1 MAIISL
7 KLGTSTETVGSEFV
21 TSGSWRPND
30 SFVAQSAERND
41 TLKEQFTNISDI
53 FERNNSL
60 SDLTSQSV
68 KHLQEITTKLFNFDK
83 SANIN
88 TTKEVTFYPDE
99 VTSQIVIGT
108 AEKVIIGAGVI
119 VLVLAVVGIILRMLG
134 PYCRSRDSEVIEDPE
149 DIGTIETLPVKL
161 SVSSGLDCLASSD
174 SSGIG
179 SAQSQDCSNSTGS
192 TPISDWSSISS
203 DINKSAENQSTSEI
217 SDQSMSG
224 KDKTNK
230 KTKENLLSVP
240 RVYNGRLEPARFSD
254 SYRGRWDEQWDPLGY
269 APPGSLSYQS
279 HPSESRLSI
288 NSLPSM
294 TLSNTSSNPGGAEFP
309 IPPRDLVKQLHQDKE
324 KRYPTNTKTHQT
336 AKKGKHVRLSPPCD
350 RKSSDR

>member
-240 RVYNGRLEPARFSD
+240 RVYNGRMSSVSSPSLHHKLSCDQPPYERSHSLEPARFSD

-269 APPGSLSYQS
+269 APPG
-279 HPSESRLSI
+279 
-288 NSLPSM
+288 
-294 TLSNTSSNPGGAEFP
+294 
-309 IPPRDLVKQLHQDKE
+309 
-324 KRYPTNTKTHQT
+324 RYPTNTKTHQT